1 MHWHSHR
8 STSYAI
14 VQWLLSHAKLMKK
27 KVNANKK
34 IMYRLVFEQ
43 LDDDKSGSVEFE
55 ELLNAMKE

>member
-1 MHWHSHR
+1 
-8 STSYAI
+8 
-14 VQWLLSHAKLMKK
+14 MKK